1 MEEVRAT
8 YIQNRQTDRK
18 KEREKRLR
26 REKRRKFFL
35 RLRRTVGGYP
45 EESGSLVL
53 IPLGFGWLV
62 GFYRAP
68 SSTAARSSI
77 PGVFSSSSFL
87 PFSLS

>member
-45 EESGSLVL
+45 EESG
-53 IPLGFGWLV
+53 LV
-62 GFYRAP
+62 GW
-68 SSTAARSSI
+68 
-77 PGVFSSSSFL
+77 VL
-87 PFSLS
+87 